1 MRALLVAF
9 ALCATAAVAHAYP
22 QFQLS
27 REQTC
32 VSCHLSPTGGGLI
45 NENGELTAE
54 DDAKWGGD
62 PRFVNGAL
70 ELPTWMHLGADVR
83 LAGGVS
89 DNGGGAHGAAFPMQL
104 EAHAQADRG
113 PVSVV
118 ADLGVT
124 IPREGEPLS
133 VLMSR
138 QHYVEWKQH
147 ETGDGWYGRAG
158 RFMPVYGLRL
168 AEHPAYTRR
177 FGGTPLFS
185 ETYGATLG
193 WVTPAAE
200 VHVSG
205 FTRDRLRDTVSDS
218 DGVAVYAE
226 KRVASGRASLGV
238 EARHARSDEDIR
250 NEGGVTGK
258 LWLDGPQVLIQ
269 AEAQVVRQNFEVGPT
284 RHQVIAYVMT
294 SWFPAKSY
302 MVDLGLGH
310 YDQDIKVPDVDR
322 NAAEVNLHWFPTAH
336 LELILMGRVQLIGLG
351 DGGPRSN
358 YGLLQV
364 HYRL

>member
-1 MRALLVAF
+1 
-9 ALCATAAVAHAYP
+9 
-22 QFQLS
+22 
-27 REQTC
+27 
-32 VSCHLSPTGGGLI
+32 
-45 NENGELTAE
+45 
-54 DDAKWGGD
+54 
-62 PRFVNGAL
+62 
-70 ELPTWMHLGADVR
+70 
-83 LAGGVS
+83 
-89 DNGGGAHGAAFPMQL
+89 
-104 EAHAQADRG
+104 
-113 PVSVV
+113 VV

-133 VLMSR
+133 LLLSR
-138 QHYVEWKQH
+138 QHYLEWQQH
-147 ETGDGWYGRAG
+147 ETGEGWYGRAG

-205 FTRDRLRDTVSDS
+205 FTHDRLRNTVSRRRRRR
-218 DGVAVYAE
+218 GVRREARRQRP
-226 KRVASGRASLGV
+226 RVAIGV
-238 EARHARSDEDIR
+238 EARHARGDEDIR

-322 NAAEVNLHWFPTAH
+322 NAAEVNLHWFPTGAPRADPDGPGAAH
-336 LELILMGRVQLIGLG
+336 RAGRRRPALELRPAP
-351 DGGPRSN
+351 GPLPTVIIATARRDR
-358 YGLLQV
+358 GAR
-364 HYRL
+364 RL